1 MFDNLRKNISRLV
14 YPEVHVNL
22 SSAVRD
28 YESRVKTN
36 TAIYDARDALR
47 RQLTEALESAALQA
61 ERHKARNLADD
72 IKALNWD
79 HLVKSHESG
88 ELEDAFVVC
97 RLDEQGVLSPIT
109 CQKDELSS
117 AVYLDRLKHGAVKAD

>member
-1 MFDNLRKNISRLV
+1 MFDNLRRNISRLV
-14 YPEVHVNL
+14 YPEVHIDLGQCELRNAELVRANT
-22 SSAVRD
+22 AVHDRAGRLAHD
-28 YESRVKTN
+28 YEM
-36 TAIYDARDALR
+36 LR
-47 RQLTEALESAALQA
+47 ASAD
-61 ERHKARNLADD
+61 R

-79 HLVKSHESG
+79 HLIESHESG

-97 RLDEQGVLSPIT
+97 RLDEHGVLSPIT